1 MIPCDRMFNGEGSCV
16 ENGITFFRRY
26 IPDWTGNDTL
36 TFHFVSADSPH
47 PQGIWITR
55 GPGFRG
61 EMLLGDRPLPPLKT
75 RFAHDLFRARN
86 ARRVGLSC
94 GCGRQA
100 AGSRWRTLPRCP
112 VRTSGTV
119 PSGLPPFGSRKPE
132 GTVAAFTAT
141 IMMRMTTMTTLSLT
155 WRFRGNDRAKPSF
168 R

>member
-36 TFHFVSADSPH
+36 TFRFVSADSPH

-75 RFAHDLFRARN
+75 RFTHDLFRAEE
-86 ARRVGLSC
+86 S
-94 GCGRQA
+94 
-100 AGSRWRTLPRCP
+100 
-112 VRTSGTV
+112 
-119 PSGLPPFGSRKPE
+119 PE
-132 GTVAAFTAT
+132 GRFVLRVRSAGGRIALANASPLPGTDIWDCAVGASALWVEETGRDRCRFHCNDHDEDDDYDDLVFDVAFS
-141 IMMRMTTMTTLSLT
+141 RE
-155 WRFRGNDRAKPSF
+155 
-168 R
+168 